1 MEQKRFVGIDLGKRT
16 YEMKIIGSNG
26 KVTGTNGQTN
36 PGGRK
41 ALYKNLLPTDR
52 VAIEVCSL
60 AMVMAKE
67 IKKEV
72 GCEVVLL
79 NPSQIV
85 LIYRSLKKNDKEDAL
100 KLARLVQK
108 YTNEELPKV
117 ELPTEHEENLRQILT
132 EIRQLKHDR
141 TKEINRLHAI
151 FVECGITEIKKA
163 DLATIDNRNDRIK
176 ILKGIALSQA
186 ERILKKLEL
195 IERQAEEVK
204 ELLDKEIDGDRNIE
218 KLTEIPGVGKQLAS
232 AYVAF
237 LGDGS
242 RFPNVSTI
250 GAAVGLVPKLDMSS
264 TVCRLGHITKS
275 GNKNLRT
282 LLILAA
288 WSHVRSK
295 DGGALKDKYLYMTQ
309 FQSKGKKIAIVAVAR
324 KLAELMYIILKNN
337 TSYEKRTSPSIS
349 QLVDE
354 ALQAAAS

>member
-16 YEMKIIGSNG
+16 YEMKIIGING

-36 PGGRK
+36 PSGRK
-41 ALYKNLLPTDR
+41 LLYRKLLATDR

-60 AMVMAKE
+60 GMVMAKE
-67 IKKEV
+67 IQKEV

-79 NPSQIV
+79 NPSQLV

-108 YTNEELPKV
+108 YKNEELPKV

-132 EIRQLKHDR
+132 EIRQLKNDR

-151 FVECGITEIKKA
+151 FVECGITEIKKK
-163 DLATIDNRNDRIK
+163 DLATIDNRIK
-176 ILKGIALSQA
+176 CIKMLKGIALAQA

-195 IERQAEEVK
+195 VETQIEEVE
-204 ELLDKEIDGDRNIE
+204 ELLDKEIDGDKNIE

-237 LGDGS
+237 IGDGS
-242 RFPNVSTI
+242 RFPNASTI
-250 GAAVGLVPKLDMSS
+250 GAATGLVPRLDMSS
-264 TVCRLGHITKS
+264 TVCRMGHMTKC

-288 WSHVRSK
+288 WSHVRSR
-295 DGGALKDKYLYMTQ
+295 DGGALKDKFLYMTR
-309 FQSKGKKIAIVAVAR
+309 FQSKGKKIAIVAIAR
-324 KLAELMYIILKNN
+324 KLAELMYILLKND
-337 TSYEKRTSPSIS
+337 TSYEKRPSPTIS

-354 ALQAAAS
+354 AMKFAS

>member
-16 YEMKIIGSNG
+16 YEMKIIGING

-36 PGGRK
+36 PSGRK
-41 ALYKNLLPTDR
+41 LLYRKLLATDR

-60 AMVMAKE
+60 GMVMAKE
-67 IKKEV
+67 IQKEV

-79 NPSQIV
+79 NPSQLV

-108 YTNEELPKV
+108 YKNEELPKV

-132 EIRQLKHDR
+132 EIRQLKNDR

-151 FVECGITEIKKA
+151 FVECGITEIKKK
-163 DLATIDNRNDRIK
+163 DLATIDNRIK
-176 ILKGIALSQA
+176 CIKMLKGIALAQA

-195 IERQAEEVK
+195 VETQTEEVE
-204 ELLDKEIDGDRNIE
+204 ELLDKEIDGDKNIE

-237 LGDGS
+237 IGDGS
-242 RFPNVSTI
+242 RFPNASTI
-250 GAAVGLVPKLDMSS
+250 GAATGLVPRLDMSS
-264 TVCRLGHITKS
+264 TVCRMGHITKC

-288 WSHVRSK
+288 WSHVRSR
-295 DGGALKDKYLYMTQ
+295 DGGALKDKFLYMTR
-309 FQSKGKKIAIVAVAR
+309 FQSKGKKIAIVAIAR
-324 KLAELMYIILKNN
+324 KLAELMYILLKND
-337 TSYEKRTSPSIS
+337 TSYEKRPSPTIS

-354 ALQAAAS
+354 AIKFAS

>member
-16 YEMKIIGSNG
+16 YEMKIIGING

-36 PGGRK
+36 PSGRK
-41 ALYKNLLPTDR
+41 LLYRKLLATDR

-60 AMVMAKE
+60 GMVMAKE
-67 IKKEV
+67 IQKEV

-79 NPSQIV
+79 NPSQLV

-108 YTNEELPKV
+108 YKNEELPKV

-132 EIRQLKHDR
+132 EIRQLKNDR

-151 FVECGITEIKKA
+151 FVECGITEIKKK
-163 DLATIDNRNDRIK
+163 DLATIDNRIK
-176 ILKGIALSQA
+176 CIKMLKGIALAQA

-195 IERQAEEVK
+195 VESQTEEVE
-204 ELLDKEIDGDRNIE
+204 ELLDKEIDGDKNIE

-237 LGDGS
+237 IGDGS
-242 RFPNVSTI
+242 RFPNASTI
-250 GAAVGLVPKLDMSS
+250 GAATGLVPRLDMSS
-264 TVCRLGHITKS
+264 TVCRMGHITKC

-288 WSHVRSK
+288 WSHVRSR
-295 DGGALKDKYLYMTQ
+295 DGGALKDKFLYMTR
-309 FQSKGKKIAIVAVAR
+309 FQSKGKKIAIVAIAR
-324 KLAELMYIILKNN
+324 KLAELMYILLKND
-337 TSYEKRTSPSIS
+337 TSYEKRPSPTIS

-354 ALQAAAS
+354 AMKFAS

>member
-26 KVTGTNGQTN
+26 KVSGTNGQTN
-36 PGGRK
+36 PSGRK
-41 ALYKNLLPTDR
+41 LLYRKLLATDR

-60 AMVMAKE
+60 GMVIAKE
-67 IKKEV
+67 IQKEV

-79 NPSQIV
+79 NPSQLA

-132 EIRQLKHDR
+132 EIRQLKNDR

-151 FVECGITEIKKA
+151 FVECGITEIKKK
-163 DLATIDNRNDRIK
+163 DLATIDNRIK
-176 ILKGIALSQA
+176 CIKMLKGIALAQA

-195 IERQAEEVK
+195 VETQTEEVE
-204 ELLDKEIDGDRNIE
+204 ELLDKEIDGDKNIE

-237 LGDGS
+237 IGDGS
-242 RFPNVSTI
+242 RFPNASTI
-250 GAAVGLVPKLDMSS
+250 GAATGLVPRLDMSS
-264 TVCRLGHITKS
+264 TVCRMGHITKC

-288 WSHVRSK
+288 WSHVRSR
-295 DGGALKDKYLYMTQ
+295 DGGALKDKFLYMTR
-309 FQSKGKKIAIVAVAR
+309 FQSKGKKIAIVAIAR
-324 KLAELMYIILKNN
+324 KLAELMYILLKND
-337 TSYEKRTSPSIS
+337 TSYEKRPSPTIS

-354 ALQAAAS
+354 AMKFAS

>member
-16 YEMKIIGSNG
+16 YEMKIIGING

-36 PGGRK
+36 PSGRK
-41 ALYKNLLPTDR
+41 LLYRKLLATDR

-60 AMVMAKE
+60 GMVMAKE
-67 IKKEV
+67 IQKEV

-79 NPSQIV
+79 NPSQLV

-108 YTNEELPKV
+108 YKNEELPKV

-132 EIRQLKHDR
+132 EIRQLKNDR

-151 FVECGITEIKKA
+151 FVECGITEIKKK
-163 DLATIDNRNDRIK
+163 DLATIDNRIK
-176 ILKGIALSQA
+176 CIKMLKGIALAQA

-195 IERQAEEVK
+195 VETQIEEVE
-204 ELLDKEIDGDRNIE
+204 ELLDKEIDGDKNIE

-237 LGDGS
+237 IGDGS
-242 RFPNVSTI
+242 RFPNASTI
-250 GAAVGLVPKLDMSS
+250 GAATGLVPRLDMSS
-264 TVCRLGHITKS
+264 TVCRMGHITKC

-288 WSHVRSK
+288 WSHVRSR
-295 DGGALKDKYLYMTQ
+295 DGGALKDKFLYMTR
-309 FQSKGKKIAIVAVAR
+309 FQSKGKKIAIVAIAR
-324 KLAELMYIILKNN
+324 KLAELMYILLKND
-337 TSYEKRTSPSIS
+337 TSYEKRPSPTIS

-354 ALQAAAS
+354 ARKFAS

>member
-16 YEMKIIGSNG
+16 YEMKIIGING

-36 PGGRK
+36 PSGRK
-41 ALYKNLLPTDR
+41 LLYRKLLATDR

-60 AMVMAKE
+60 GMVMAKE
-67 IKKEV
+67 IQKEV

-79 NPSQIV
+79 NPSQLV

-108 YTNEELPKV
+108 YKNEELPKV

-132 EIRQLKHDR
+132 EIRQLKNDR

-151 FVECGITEIKKA
+151 FVECGITEIKKK
-163 DLATIDNRNDRIK
+163 DLATIDNRIK
-176 ILKGIALSQA
+176 CIKMLKGIALAQA

-195 IERQAEEVK
+195 VETQTAEVE
-204 ELLDKEIDGDRNIE
+204 ELLDKEIAGDKNIE

-237 LGDGS
+237 IGDGS
-242 RFPNVSTI
+242 RFPNASTI
-250 GAAVGLVPKLDMSS
+250 GAATGLVPRLDMSS
-264 TVCRLGHITKS
+264 TVCRMGHITKC

-288 WSHVRSK
+288 WSHVRSR
-295 DGGALKDKYLYMTQ
+295 DGGALKDKFLYMTR
-309 FQSKGKKIAIVAVAR
+309 FQSKGKKIAIVAIAR
-324 KLAELMYIILKNN
+324 KLAELMYILLKND
-337 TSYEKRTSPSIS
+337 TSYEKRPSPTIS

-354 ALQAAAS
+354 AMKFSS

>member
-16 YEMKIIGSNG
+16 YEMKIIGING

-36 PGGRK
+36 PSGRK
-41 ALYKNLLPTDR
+41 LLYRKLLATDR

-60 AMVMAKE
+60 GMVMAKE
-67 IKKEV
+67 IQKEV

-79 NPSQIV
+79 NPSQLV

-132 EIRQLKHDR
+132 EIRQLKNDR

-151 FVECGITEIKKA
+151 FVECGITEIKKK
-163 DLATIDNRNDRIK
+163 DLATIDNRIK
-176 ILKGIALSQA
+176 CIKMLKGIALAQA
-186 ERILKKLEL
+186 ERILRKLEL
-195 IERQAEEVK
+195 VETQTEEVE
-204 ELLDKEIDGDRNIE
+204 ELLDKEIDGDKNIE

-237 LGDGS
+237 IGDGS
-242 RFPNVSTI
+242 RFPNASTI
-250 GAAVGLVPKLDMSS
+250 GAATGLVPRLDMSS
-264 TVCRLGHITKS
+264 TVCRMGHITKC

-288 WSHVRSK
+288 WSHVRSR
-295 DGGALKDKYLYMTQ
+295 DGGALKDKFLYMTR
-309 FQSKGKKIAIVAVAR
+309 FQSKGKKIAIVAIAR
-324 KLAELMYIILKNN
+324 KLAELMYILLKND
-337 TSYEKRTSPSIS
+337 TSYEKRPSPTIS

-354 ALQAAAS
+354 AMKFAS

>member
-1 MEQKRFVGIDLGKRT
+1 
-16 YEMKIIGSNG
+16 MKIIGING

-36 PGGRK
+36 PSGRK
-41 ALYKNLLPTDR
+41 LLYRKLLATDR

-60 AMVMAKE
+60 GMVMAKE
-67 IKKEV
+67 IQKEV

-79 NPSQIV
+79 NPSQLV

-132 EIRQLKHDR
+132 EIRQLKNDR

-151 FVECGITEIKKA
+151 FVECGITEIKKK
-163 DLATIDNRNDRIK
+163 DLATIDNRIK
-176 ILKGIALSQA
+176 CIKMLKGIALAQA

-195 IERQAEEVK
+195 VETQIEEVE
-204 ELLDKEIDGDRNIE
+204 ELLDKEIDGDKNIE

-237 LGDGS
+237 IGDGS
-242 RFPNVSTI
+242 RFPNASTI
-250 GAAVGLVPKLDMSS
+250 GAATGLVPRLDMSS
-264 TVCRLGHITKS
+264 TVCRMGHITKC

-288 WSHVRSK
+288 WSHVRSR
-295 DGGALKDKYLYMTQ
+295 DGGALKDKFLYMTR
-309 FQSKGKKIAIVAVAR
+309 FQSKGKKIAIVAIAR
-324 KLAELMYIILKNN
+324 KLAELMYILLKND
-337 TSYEKRTSPSIS
+337 TSYEKRPSPTIS

-354 ALQAAAS
+354 AMKFAS

>member
-16 YEMKIIGSNG
+16 YEMKIIGING

-36 PGGRK
+36 PSGRK
-41 ALYKNLLPTDR
+41 LLYRKLLATDR

-60 AMVMAKE
+60 GMVMAKE
-67 IKKEV
+67 IQKEV

-79 NPSQIV
+79 NPSQLV

-108 YTNEELPKV
+108 YKNEELPKV

-132 EIRQLKHDR
+132 EIRQLKNDR

-151 FVECGITEIKKA
+151 FVECGITEIKKK
-163 DLATIDNRNDRIK
+163 DLATIDNRIK
-176 ILKGIALSQA
+176 CIKMLKGIALAQA

-195 IERQAEEVK
+195 VETQIEEVE
-204 ELLDKEIDGDRNIE
+204 ELLDKEIDGDKNIE
-218 KLTEIPGVGKQLAS
+218 KLIEIPGVGKQLAS

-237 LGDGS
+237 IGDGS
-242 RFPNVSTI
+242 RFPNASTI
-250 GAAVGLVPKLDMSS
+250 GAATGLVPRLDMSS
-264 TVCRLGHITKS
+264 TVCRMGHITKC

-288 WSHVRSK
+288 WSHVRSR
-295 DGGALKDKYLYMTQ
+295 DGGALKDKFLYMTR
-309 FQSKGKKIAIVAVAR
+309 FQSKGKKIAIVAIAR
-324 KLAELMYIILKNN
+324 KLAELMYILLKND
-337 TSYEKRTSPSIS
+337 TSYEKRPSPTIS
-349 QLVDE
+349 QLVDK
-354 ALQAAAS
+354 AMKFAS

>member
-16 YEMKIIGSNG
+16 YEMKIIGING

-36 PGGRK
+36 PSGRK
-41 ALYKNLLPTDR
+41 SLYRKLLATDR

-60 AMVMAKE
+60 GMVMAKE
-67 IKKEV
+67 IQKEV

-79 NPSQIV
+79 NPSQLA

-132 EIRQLKHDR
+132 EIRQLKNDR

-151 FVECGITEIKKA
+151 FVECGITEIKKK
-163 DLATIDNRNDRIK
+163 DLATIDNRIK
-176 ILKGIALSQA
+176 CIKMLKGIALAQA

-195 IERQAEEVK
+195 VETQTEEVE
-204 ELLDKEIDGDRNIE
+204 ELLDKEIDGDKNIE

-237 LGDGS
+237 IGDGS
-242 RFPNVSTI
+242 RFPNASTI
-250 GAAVGLVPKLDMSS
+250 GAATGLVPRLDMSS
-264 TVCRLGHITKS
+264 TVCRMGHITKC

-288 WSHVRSK
+288 WSHVRSR
-295 DGGALKDKYLYMTQ
+295 DGGALKDKFLYMTQ
-309 FQSKGKKIAIVAVAR
+309 FQSKGKKIAIVAIAR
-324 KLAELMYIILKNN
+324 KLAELMYILLKND
-337 TSYEKRTSPSIS
+337 TSYEKRPSPTIS

-354 ALQAAAS
+354 AMKFAS

>member
-16 YEMKIIGSNG
+16 YEMKIIGING

-36 PGGRK
+36 PSGRK
-41 ALYKNLLPTDR
+41 LLYRKLLATDR

-60 AMVMAKE
+60 GMVMAKE
-67 IKKEV
+67 IQKEV

-79 NPSQIV
+79 NPSQLV

-132 EIRQLKHDR
+132 EIRQLKNDR

-151 FVECGITEIKKA
+151 FVECGITEIKKK
-163 DLATIDNRNDRIK
+163 DLATIDNRIK
-176 ILKGIALSQA
+176 CIKMLKGIALAQA

-195 IERQAEEVK
+195 VETQTEEVE
-204 ELLDKEIDGDRNIE
+204 ELLDKEIDGDKNIE

-237 LGDGS
+237 IGDGS
-242 RFPNVSTI
+242 RFPNASTI
-250 GAAVGLVPKLDMSS
+250 GAATGLVPRLDMSS
-264 TVCRLGHITKS
+264 TVCRMGHITKC

-282 LLILAA
+282 LLILTA
-288 WSHVRSK
+288 WSHVRSR
-295 DGGALKDKYLYMTQ
+295 DGGALKDKFLYMTR
-309 FQSKGKKIAIVAVAR
+309 FQSKGKKIAIVAIAR
-324 KLAELMYIILKNN
+324 KLAELMYILLKND
-337 TSYEKRTSPSIS
+337 TSYEKRPSPTIS

-354 ALQAAAS
+354 AMKFSS

>member
-16 YEMKIIGSNG
+16 YEMKIIGING

-36 PGGRK
+36 PSGRK
-41 ALYKNLLPTDR
+41 LLYRKLLATDR

-60 AMVMAKE
+60 GMVMAKE
-67 IKKEV
+67 IQKEV

-79 NPSQIV
+79 NPSQLV

-132 EIRQLKHDR
+132 EIRQLKNDR

-151 FVECGITEIKKA
+151 FVECGITEIKKK
-163 DLATIDNRNDRIK
+163 DLATIDNRIK
-176 ILKGIALSQA
+176 CIKMLKGIALAQA
-186 ERILKKLEL
+186 KRILKRLEL
-195 IERQAEEVK
+195 VETQTEEVE
-204 ELLDKEIDGDRNIE
+204 ELLDKEIDGDKNIE

-237 LGDGS
+237 IGDGS
-242 RFPNVSTI
+242 RFPNASTI
-250 GAAVGLVPKLDMSS
+250 GAATGLVPRLDMSS
-264 TVCRLGHITKS
+264 TVCRMGHITKC

-288 WSHVRSK
+288 WSHVRSR
-295 DGGALKDKYLYMTQ
+295 DGGALKDKFLYMTR
-309 FQSKGKKIAIVAVAR
+309 FQSKGKKIAIVAIAR
-324 KLAELMYIILKNN
+324 KLAELMYILLKND
-337 TSYEKRTSPSIS
+337 TSYEKRPSPTIS

-354 ALQAAAS
+354 AMKFSS

>member
-16 YEMKIIGSNG
+16 YEMKIIGING

-36 PGGRK
+36 PSGRK
-41 ALYKNLLPTDR
+41 LLYRKLLATDR

-60 AMVMAKE
+60 GMVMAKE
-67 IKKEV
+67 IQKEV

-79 NPSQIV
+79 NPSQLV

-108 YTNEELPKV
+108 YKNEELPKV

-132 EIRQLKHDR
+132 EIRQLKNDR

-151 FVECGITEIKKA
+151 FVECGITEIKKK
-163 DLATIDNRNDRIK
+163 DLATIDNRIK
-176 ILKGIALSQA
+176 CIKMLKGIALAQA

-195 IERQAEEVK
+195 VETQIEEVE
-204 ELLDKEIDGDRNIE
+204 ELLDKEIDGDKNIE

-237 LGDGS
+237 IGDGS
-242 RFPNVSTI
+242 RFPNASTI
-250 GAAVGLVPKLDMSS
+250 GAATGLVPRLDMSS
-264 TVCRLGHITKS
+264 TVCRMGHITKC

-288 WSHVRSK
+288 WSHIRSR
-295 DGGALKDKYLYMTQ
+295 DGGALKDKFLYMTR
-309 FQSKGKKIAIVAVAR
+309 FQSKGKKIAIVAIAR
-324 KLAELMYIILKNN
+324 KLAELMYILLKND
-337 TSYEKRTSPSIS
+337 TSYEKRPSPTIS
-349 QLVDE
+349 RLVDE
-354 ALQAAAS
+354 AMKFSS

>member
-16 YEMKIIGSNG
+16 YEMKIIGING

-36 PGGRK
+36 PSGRK
-41 ALYKNLLPTDR
+41 LLYRKLLATDR

-60 AMVMAKE
+60 GMVMAKE
-67 IKKEV
+67 IQKEV

-79 NPSQIV
+79 NPSQLV

-132 EIRQLKHDR
+132 EIRQLKNDR

-151 FVECGITEIKKA
+151 FVECGITEIKKK
-163 DLATIDNRNDRIK
+163 DLATIDNRIK
-176 ILKGIALSQA
+176 CIKMLKGIALAQA

-195 IERQAEEVK
+195 VETQTEEVE
-204 ELLDKEIDGDRNIE
+204 ELLDKEIDGDKNIE

-237 LGDGS
+237 IGDGS
-242 RFPNVSTI
+242 RFPNASTI
-250 GAAVGLVPKLDMSS
+250 GAATGLVPRLDMSS
-264 TVCRLGHITKS
+264 TVCRMGHITKC

-288 WSHVRSK
+288 WSHVRSR
-295 DGGALKDKYLYMTQ
+295 DGGALKDKFLYMTR
-309 FQSKGKKIAIVAVAR
+309 FQSKGKKIAIVAIAR
-324 KLAELMYIILKNN
+324 KLAELMYILLKND
-337 TSYEKRTSPSIS
+337 TSYEKRPLPTIS

-354 ALQAAAS
+354 AMKFAS

>member
-1 MEQKRFVGIDLGKRT
+1 MLTWYG
-16 YEMKIIGSNG
+16 
-26 KVTGTNGQTN
+26 NGQRN
-36 PGGRK
+36 S
-41 ALYKNLLPTDR
+41 
-52 VAIEVCSL
+52 E
-60 AMVMAKE
+60 
-67 IKKEV
+67 EV

-79 NPSQIV
+79 NPSQLV

-132 EIRQLKHDR
+132 EIRQLKNDR

-151 FVECGITEIKKA
+151 FVECGITEIKKK
-163 DLATIDNRNDRIK
+163 DLATIDNRIK
-176 ILKGIALSQA
+176 CIKMLKGIALAQA

-195 IERQAEEVK
+195 VETQIEEVE
-204 ELLDKEIDGDRNIE
+204 ELLDKEIDGDKNIE

-237 LGDGS
+237 IGDGS
-242 RFPNVSTI
+242 RFPNASTI
-250 GAAVGLVPKLDMSS
+250 GAATGLVPRLDMSS
-264 TVCRLGHITKS
+264 TVCRMGHITKC

-288 WSHVRSK
+288 WSHVRSR
-295 DGGALKDKYLYMTQ
+295 DGGALKDKFLYMTR
-309 FQSKGKKIAIVAVAR
+309 FQSKGKKIAIVAIAR
-324 KLAELMYIILKNN
+324 KLAELMYILLKND
-337 TSYEKRTSPSIS
+337 TSYEKRPSPTIS

-354 ALQAAAS
+354 AMKFAS

>member
-16 YEMKIIGSNG
+16 YEMKIIGING

-36 PGGRK
+36 PSGRK
-41 ALYKNLLPTDR
+41 LLYRKLLATDR

-60 AMVMAKE
+60 GMVMAKE
-67 IKKEV
+67 IQKEV

-79 NPSQIV
+79 NPSQLV

-108 YTNEELPKV
+108 YKNEELPKV

-132 EIRQLKHDR
+132 EIRQLKNDR

-151 FVECGITEIKKA
+151 FVECGITEIKKK
-163 DLATIDNRNDRIK
+163 DLATIDNRIK
-176 ILKGIALSQA
+176 CIKMLKGIALAQA

-195 IERQAEEVK
+195 VETQTEEVE
-204 ELLDKEIDGDRNIE
+204 ELLDKEIDGDKNIE
-218 KLTEIPGVGKQLAS
+218 KLTKIPGVGKQLAS

-237 LGDGS
+237 IGDGS
-242 RFPNVSTI
+242 RFPNASTI
-250 GAAVGLVPKLDMSS
+250 GAATGLVPRLDMSS
-264 TVCRLGHITKS
+264 TVCRMGHITKC

-295 DGGALKDKYLYMTQ
+295 DGGALKDKFLYMTR
-309 FQSKGKKIAIVAVAR
+309 FQSKGKKIAIVAIAR
-324 KLAELMYIILKNN
+324 KLAELMYILLKNN
-337 TSYEKRTSPSIS
+337 TSYEKRPSPTIS

-354 ALQAAAS
+354 AVKFAS

>member
-16 YEMKIIGSNG
+16 YEMKIIGING

-36 PGGRK
+36 PSGRK
-41 ALYKNLLPTDR
+41 LLYRKLLATDR

-60 AMVMAKE
+60 GMVMAKE
-67 IKKEV
+67 IQKEV

-79 NPSQIV
+79 NPSQLV

-108 YTNEELPKV
+108 YKNEELPKV

-132 EIRQLKHDR
+132 EIRQLKNDR

-151 FVECGITEIKKA
+151 FVECGITEIKKKN
-163 DLATIDNRNDRIK
+163 LATIDNRIK
-176 ILKGIALSQA
+176 CIKMLKGIALAQA

-195 IERQAEEVK
+195 VETQTEEVE
-204 ELLDKEIDGDRNIE
+204 ELLDKEIDGDKNIE

-237 LGDGS
+237 IGDGS
-242 RFPNVSTI
+242 RFPNASTI
-250 GAAVGLVPKLDMSS
+250 GAATGLVPRLDMSS
-264 TVCRLGHITKS
+264 TVCRMGHITKC

-288 WSHVRSK
+288 WSHVRSRN
-295 DGGALKDKYLYMTQ
+295 GGALKDKFLYMTR
-309 FQSKGKKIAIVAVAR
+309 FQSKGKKIAIVAIAR
-324 KLAELMYIILKNN
+324 KLAELMYILLKND
-337 TSYEKRTSPSIS
+337 TSYEKRPSPTIS

-354 ALQAAAS
+354 AIKFAS

>member
-16 YEMKIIGSNG
+16 YEMKIIGING

-36 PGGRK
+36 PSGRK
-41 ALYKNLLPTDR
+41 LLYRKLLATDR

-60 AMVMAKE
+60 GMVMAKE
-67 IKKEV
+67 IQKEV

-79 NPSQIV
+79 NPSQLV

-132 EIRQLKHDR
+132 EIRQLKNDR

-151 FVECGITEIKKA
+151 FVECGITEIKKK
-163 DLATIDNRNDRIK
+163 DLATIDNRIK
-176 ILKGIALSQA
+176 CIKMLKGIALAQA
-186 ERILKKLEL
+186 ERILRKLEL
-195 IERQAEEVK
+195 VETQTEEVE
-204 ELLDKEIDGDRNIE
+204 ELLDKEIDGDKNIE

-237 LGDGS
+237 IGDGS
-242 RFPNVSTI
+242 RFPNASTI
-250 GAAVGLVPKLDMSS
+250 GAATGLVPRLDMSS
-264 TVCRLGHITKS
+264 TVCRMGHITKC

-288 WSHVRSK
+288 WSHVRSR
-295 DGGALKDKYLYMTQ
+295 DGGALKDKFLFMTR
-309 FQSKGKKIAIVAVAR
+309 FQSKGKKIAIVAIAR
-324 KLAELMYIILKNN
+324 KLAELMYILLKND
-337 TSYEKRTSPSIS
+337 TSYEKRPSPTIS

-354 ALQAAAS
+354 AMKFSS

>member
-16 YEMKIIGSNG
+16 YEMKIIGING

-36 PGGRK
+36 PSGRK
-41 ALYKNLLPTDR
+41 LLYRKLLATDR

-60 AMVMAKE
+60 GMVMAKE
-67 IKKEV
+67 IQKEV

-79 NPSQIV
+79 NPSQLV

-132 EIRQLKHDR
+132 EIRQLKNDR

-151 FVECGITEIKKA
+151 FVECGITEIKKK
-163 DLATIDNRNDRIK
+163 DLATIDNRIK
-176 ILKGIALSQA
+176 CIKMLKGIALAQA

-195 IERQAEEVK
+195 VETQTEEVE
-204 ELLDKEIDGDRNIE
+204 ELLDKEIDGDKNIE

-237 LGDGS
+237 IGDGS
-242 RFPNVSTI
+242 RFPNASTI
-250 GAAVGLVPKLDMSS
+250 GAATGLVPRLDMSS
-264 TVCRLGHITKS
+264 TVCRMGHITKC

-288 WSHVRSK
+288 WSHVRAR
-295 DGGALKDKYLYMTQ
+295 DGGALKDKFLYMTR
-309 FQSKGKKIAIVAVAR
+309 FQSKGKKIAIVAIAR
-324 KLAELMYIILKNN
+324 KLAELMYILLKND
-337 TSYEKRTSPSIS
+337 TSYEKRPSPTIS

-354 ALQAAAS
+354 ARKFAS

>member
-16 YEMKIIGSNG
+16 YEMKIIGING

-36 PGGRK
+36 PSGRK
-41 ALYKNLLPTDR
+41 LLYRKLLATDR

-60 AMVMAKE
+60 GMVMAKE
-67 IKKEV
+67 IQKEV

-79 NPSQIV
+79 NPSQLV

-108 YTNEELPKV
+108 YKNEELPKV

-132 EIRQLKHDR
+132 EIRQLKNDR

-151 FVECGITEIKKA
+151 FVECGITEIKKK
-163 DLATIDNRNDRIK
+163 DLATIDNRIK
-176 ILKGIALSQA
+176 CIKMLKGIALAQA

-195 IERQAEEVK
+195 VETQTEEVE
-204 ELLDKEIDGDRNIE
+204 ELLDKEIDGDKNIE

-237 LGDGS
+237 IGDGS
-242 RFPNVSTI
+242 RFPNASTI
-250 GAAVGLVPKLDMSS
+250 GAATGLVPRLDMSS
-264 TVCRLGHITKS
+264 TVCRMGHITKC

-288 WSHVRSK
+288 WSHVRAR
-295 DGGALKDKYLYMTQ
+295 DGGALKDKFLYMTR
-309 FQSKGKKIAIVAVAR
+309 FQSKGKKIAIVAIAR
-324 KLAELMYIILKNN
+324 KLAELMYILLKND
-337 TSYEKRTSPSIS
+337 TSYEKRPSPTIS

-354 ALQAAAS
+354 AMKFAS

>member
-16 YEMKIIGSNG
+16 YEMKIIGING

-36 PGGRK
+36 PSGRK
-41 ALYKNLLPTDR
+41 LLYRKLLATDR

-60 AMVMAKE
+60 GMVMAKE
-67 IKKEV
+67 IQKEV

-79 NPSQIV
+79 NPSQLV

-132 EIRQLKHDR
+132 EIRQLKNDR

-151 FVECGITEIKKA
+151 FVECGITEIKKK
-163 DLATIDNRNDRIK
+163 DLATIDNRIK
-176 ILKGIALSQA
+176 CIKMLKGIALAQA

-195 IERQAEEVK
+195 VEIQTEEVE
-204 ELLDKEIDGDRNIE
+204 ELLDKEIDGDKNIE

-237 LGDGS
+237 IGDGS
-242 RFPNVSTI
+242 RFPNASTI
-250 GAAVGLVPKLDMSS
+250 GAATGLVPRLDMSS
-264 TVCRLGHITKS
+264 TVCRMGHITKC

-288 WSHVRSK
+288 WSHVRSR
-295 DGGALKDKYLYMTQ
+295 DGGALKDKFLYMTR
-309 FQSKGKKIAIVAVAR
+309 FQSKGKKIAIVAIAR
-324 KLAELMYIILKNN
+324 KLAELMYILLKND
-337 TSYEKRTSPSIS
+337 TSYEKRPSPTIS

-354 ALQAAAS
+354 AMKFAS

>member
-16 YEMKIIGSNG
+16 YEMKIIGING

-36 PGGRK
+36 PSGRK
-41 ALYKNLLPTDR
+41 LLYRKLLATDR

-60 AMVMAKE
+60 GMVMAKE
-67 IKKEV
+67 IQKEV

-79 NPSQIV
+79 NPSQLV

-132 EIRQLKHDR
+132 EIRQLKNDR

-151 FVECGITEIKKA
+151 FVECGITEIKKK
-163 DLATIDNRNDRIK
+163 DLATIDNRIK
-176 ILKGIALSQA
+176 CIKMLKGIALAQA
-186 ERILKKLEL
+186 ERILKRLEL
-195 IERQAEEVK
+195 VETQTEEVE
-204 ELLDKEIDGDRNIE
+204 ELLDKEIDGDKNIE

-237 LGDGS
+237 IGDGS
-242 RFPNVSTI
+242 RFPNASTI
-250 GAAVGLVPKLDMSS
+250 GAATGLVPRLDMSS
-264 TVCRLGHITKS
+264 TVCRMGHITKC

-288 WSHVRSK
+288 WSHVRAR
-295 DGGALKDKYLYMTQ
+295 DGGALKDKFLYMTR
-309 FQSKGKKIAIVAVAR
+309 FQSKGKKIAIVAIAR
-324 KLAELMYIILKNN
+324 KLAELMYILLKND
-337 TSYEKRTSPSIS
+337 TSYEKRPSPTIS

-354 ALQAAAS
+354 AMKFSS

>member
-16 YEMKIIGSNG
+16 YEMKIIGING

-36 PGGRK
+36 PSGRK
-41 ALYKNLLPTDR
+41 LLYRKLLATDR

-60 AMVMAKE
+60 GMVMAKE
-67 IKKEV
+67 IQKEV

-79 NPSQIV
+79 NPSQLV

-108 YTNEELPKV
+108 YKNEELPKV

-132 EIRQLKHDR
+132 EIRQLKNDR

-151 FVECGITEIKKA
+151 FIECGITEIKKK
-163 DLATIDNRNDRIK
+163 DLATIDNRIK
-176 ILKGIALSQA
+176 CIKMLKGIALAQA

-195 IERQAEEVK
+195 VETQIEEVE
-204 ELLDKEIDGDRNIE
+204 ELLDKEIDGDKNIE

-237 LGDGS
+237 IGDGS
-242 RFPNVSTI
+242 RFPNASTI
-250 GAAVGLVPKLDMSS
+250 GAATGLVPRLDMSS
-264 TVCRLGHITKS
+264 TVCRMGHITKC

-288 WSHVRSK
+288 WSHVRSR
-295 DGGALKDKYLYMTQ
+295 DGGALKDKFLYMTR
-309 FQSKGKKIAIVAVAR
+309 FQSKGKKIAIVAIAR
-324 KLAELMYIILKNN
+324 KLAELMYILLKND
-337 TSYEKRTSPSIS
+337 TSYEKRPSPTIS

-354 ALQAAAS
+354 AMKFSS

>member
-16 YEMKIIGSNG
+16 YEMKIIGING

-36 PGGRK
+36 PSGRK
-41 ALYKNLLPTDR
+41 LLYRKLLATDR

-60 AMVMAKE
+60 GMVMAKE
-67 IKKEV
+67 IQKEV

-79 NPSQIV
+79 NPSQLV

-132 EIRQLKHDR
+132 EIRQLKNDR

-151 FVECGITEIKKA
+151 FVECGITEIKKK
-163 DLATIDNRNDRIK
+163 DLATIDNRIK
-176 ILKGIALSQA
+176 CIKMLQGIALAQA

-195 IERQAEEVK
+195 VETQTEEVE
-204 ELLDKEIDGDRNIE
+204 ELLDKEIDGDKNIE

-237 LGDGS
+237 IGDGS
-242 RFPNVSTI
+242 RFPNASTI
-250 GAAVGLVPKLDMSS
+250 GAATGLVPRLDMSS
-264 TVCRLGHITKS
+264 TVCRMGHITKC

-288 WSHVRSK
+288 WSHVRSR
-295 DGGALKDKYLYMTQ
+295 DGGALKDKFLYMTR
-309 FQSKGKKIAIVAVAR
+309 FQSKGKKIAIVAIAR
-324 KLAELMYIILKNN
+324 KLAELMYILLKND
-337 TSYEKRTSPSIS
+337 TSYEKRPSPTIS

-354 ALQAAAS
+354 AMKFAS

>member
-16 YEMKIIGSNG
+16 YEMKIIGING

-36 PGGRK
+36 PSGRK
-41 ALYKNLLPTDR
+41 LLYRKLLATDR

-60 AMVMAKE
+60 GMVMAKE
-67 IKKEV
+67 IQKEV

-79 NPSQIV
+79 NPSQLV

-108 YTNEELPKV
+108 YKNEELPKV

-132 EIRQLKHDR
+132 EIRQLKNDR

-151 FVECGITEIKKA
+151 FVECGITEIKKK
-163 DLATIDNRNDRIK
+163 DLATIDNRIK
-176 ILKGIALSQA
+176 CIKMLKGIALAQA

-195 IERQAEEVK
+195 VETQTEEVE
-204 ELLDKEIDGDRNIE
+204 ELLDKEIDGDKNIE

-237 LGDGS
+237 IGDGS
-242 RFPNVSTI
+242 RFPNASTI
-250 GAAVGLVPKLDMSS
+250 GAATGLVPRLDMSS
-264 TVCRLGHITKS
+264 TVCRMGHITKC

-288 WSHVRSK
+288 WSHVRSR
-295 DGGALKDKYLYMTQ
+295 DGGALKDKFLYMTR
-309 FQSKGKKIAIVAVAR
+309 FQSKGKKIDIVAIAR
-324 KLAELMYIILKNN
+324 KLAELMYILLKND
-337 TSYEKRTSPSIS
+337 TSYEKRPSPTIS
-349 QLVDE
+349 QFVDE
-354 ALQAAAS
+354 AMKFSS

>member
-16 YEMKIIGSNG
+16 YEMKIIGING

-36 PGGRK
+36 PSGRK
-41 ALYKNLLPTDR
+41 LLYRKLLATDR

-60 AMVMAKE
+60 GMVMAKE
-67 IKKEV
+67 IQKEV

-79 NPSQIV
+79 NPSQLV

-132 EIRQLKHDR
+132 EIRQLKNDR

-151 FVECGITEIKKA
+151 FVECGITEIKKK
-163 DLATIDNRNDRIK
+163 DLATIDNRIK
-176 ILKGIALSQA
+176 CIKMLKGIALAQA
-186 ERILKKLEL
+186 ERILKRLEL
-195 IERQAEEVK
+195 VETQTEEVE
-204 ELLDKEIDGDRNIE
+204 ELLDKEIDGDKNIE

-237 LGDGS
+237 IGDGS
-242 RFPNVSTI
+242 RFPNASTI
-250 GAAVGLVPKLDMSS
+250 GAATGLVPRLDMSS
-264 TVCRLGHITKS
+264 TVCRMGHITKC

-288 WSHVRSK
+288 WSHVRSR
-295 DGGALKDKYLYMTQ
+295 DGGALKDKFLYMTR
-309 FQSKGKKIAIVAVAR
+309 FQSKGKKIAIVAIAR
-324 KLAELMYIILKNN
+324 KLAELMYILLKND
-337 TSYEKRTSPSIS
+337 TSYEKRPSPTIS
-349 QLVDE
+349 QLVGD
-354 ALQAAAS
+354 ALAVAS

>member
-16 YEMKIIGSNG
+16 YEMKIIGING

-36 PGGRK
+36 PSGRK
-41 ALYKNLLPTDR
+41 LLYRKLLATDR

-60 AMVMAKE
+60 GMVMAKE
-67 IKKEV
+67 IQKEV

-79 NPSQIV
+79 NHSQLA
-85 LIYRSLKKNDKEDAL
+85 LIYHSLKKNDKEDAL

-132 EIRQLKHDR
+132 EIRQLKNDR

-151 FVECGITEIKKA
+151 FVECGITEIKKK
-163 DLATIDNRNDRIK
+163 DLATIDNRIK
-176 ILKGIALSQA
+176 CIKMLKGIALAQA

-195 IERQAEEVK
+195 VETQTDEVE
-204 ELLDKEIDGDRNIE
+204 ELLDKEIDGDKNIE

-237 LGDGS
+237 IGDGS
-242 RFPNVSTI
+242 RFPNASTI
-250 GAAVGLVPKLDMSS
+250 GAATGLVPRLDMSS
-264 TVCRLGHITKS
+264 TVCRMGHITKC

-288 WSHVRSK
+288 WSHVRSR
-295 DGGALKDKYLYMTQ
+295 DGGALKDKFLYMTR
-309 FQSKGKKIAIVAVAR
+309 FQSKGKKIAIVAIAR
-324 KLAELMYIILKNN
+324 KLAELMYILLKND
-337 TSYEKRTSPSIS
+337 TSYEKRPSPTIS

-354 ALQAAAS
+354 AMKFAS

>member
-16 YEMKIIGSNG
+16 YEMKIIGING

-36 PGGRK
+36 PSGRK
-41 ALYKNLLPTDR
+41 LLYRKLLATDR

-60 AMVMAKE
+60 GMVMAKE
-67 IKKEV
+67 IQEEV

-79 NPSQIV
+79 NPSQLV

-108 YTNEELPKV
+108 YKNEELPKV

-132 EIRQLKHDR
+132 EIRQLKNDR

-151 FVECGITEIKKA
+151 FVECGITEIKKK
-163 DLATIDNRNDRIK
+163 DLATIDNRIK
-176 ILKGIALSQA
+176 CIKMLKGIALAQA

-195 IERQAEEVK
+195 VETQTEEVE
-204 ELLDKEIDGDRNIE
+204 ELLDKEIDGDKNIE

-237 LGDGS
+237 IGDGS
-242 RFPNVSTI
+242 RFPNASTI
-250 GAAVGLVPKLDMSS
+250 GAATGLVPRLDMSS
-264 TVCRLGHITKS
+264 TVCRMGHITKC

-288 WSHVRSK
+288 WSHVRSR
-295 DGGALKDKYLYMTQ
+295 DGGALKDS
-309 FQSKGKKIAIVAVAR
+309 F
-324 KLAELMYIILKNN
+324 YI
-337 TSYEKRTSPSIS
+337 
-349 QLVDE
+349 
-354 ALQAAAS
+354 

>member
-16 YEMKIIGSNG
+16 YEMKIIGING

-36 PGGRK
+36 PSGRK
-41 ALYKNLLPTDR
+41 LLYRKLLATDR

-60 AMVMAKE
+60 GMVMAKE
-67 IKKEV
+67 IQKEV

-79 NPSQIV
+79 NPSQLV

-132 EIRQLKHDR
+132 EIRQLKNDR

-151 FVECGITEIKKA
+151 FVECGITEIKKK
-163 DLATIDNRNDRIK
+163 DLATIDNRIKCIK
-176 ILKGIALSQA
+176 ILKGIALAQA

-195 IERQAEEVK
+195 VETQIEEVE
-204 ELLDKEIDGDRNIE
+204 ELLDKEIDGDKNIE

-237 LGDGS
+237 IGDGS
-242 RFPNVSTI
+242 RFPNASTI
-250 GAAVGLVPKLDMSS
+250 GAATGLVPRLDMSS
-264 TVCRLGHITKS
+264 TVCRMGHITKC

-288 WSHVRSK
+288 WSHVRSR
-295 DGGALKDKYLYMTQ
+295 DGGALKDKFLYMTR
-309 FQSKGKKIAIVAVAR
+309 FQSKGKKIAIVAIAR
-324 KLAELMYIILKNN
+324 KLAELMYILLKND
-337 TSYEKRTSPSIS
+337 TSYEKRPSPTIS

-354 ALQAAAS
+354 AMKFAS

>member
-16 YEMKIIGSNG
+16 YEMKIIGING

-36 PGGRK
+36 PSGRK
-41 ALYKNLLPTDR
+41 LLYRKLLATDR

-60 AMVMAKE
+60 GMVMAKE
-67 IKKEV
+67 IQKEV

-79 NPSQIV
+79 NPSQLV

-132 EIRQLKHDR
+132 EIRQLKNDR

-151 FVECGITEIKKA
+151 FVECGITEIKKK
-163 DLATIDNRNDRIK
+163 DLATIDNRIK
-176 ILKGIALSQA
+176 CIKMLKGIALAQA

-195 IERQAEEVK
+195 VETQTEEVE
-204 ELLDKEIDGDRNIE
+204 ELLDKEIDGDKNIE

-237 LGDGS
+237 IGDGS
-242 RFPNVSTI
+242 RFPNASTI
-250 GAAVGLVPKLDMSS
+250 GAATGLVPRLDMSS
-264 TVCRLGHITKS
+264 TVCRMGHITKC
-275 GNKNLRT
+275 GNKNLRS

-288 WSHVRSK
+288 WSHVRSR
-295 DGGALKDKYLYMTQ
+295 DGGALKDKFLYMTR
-309 FQSKGKKIAIVAVAR
+309 FQSKGKKIAIVAIAR
-324 KLAELMYIILKNN
+324 KLAELMYILLKND
-337 TSYEKRTSPSIS
+337 TSYEKRPSPTIS

-354 ALQAAAS
+354 AMKFAS

>member
-16 YEMKIIGSNG
+16 YEMKIIGING

-36 PGGRK
+36 PSGRK
-41 ALYKNLLPTDR
+41 LLYRKLLATDR

-60 AMVMAKE
+60 GMVMAKE
-67 IKKEV
+67 IQKEV

-79 NPSQIV
+79 NPSQLV

-132 EIRQLKHDR
+132 EIRQLKNDR

-151 FVECGITEIKKA
+151 FVECGITEIKKKN
-163 DLATIDNRNDRIK
+163 LATIDNRIK
-176 ILKGIALSQA
+176 CIKMLKGIALAQA
-186 ERILKKLEL
+186 ERILRKLEL
-195 IERQAEEVK
+195 VETQTEEVE
-204 ELLDKEIDGDRNIE
+204 ELLDKEIDGDKNIE

-237 LGDGS
+237 IGDGS
-242 RFPNVSTI
+242 RFPNASTI
-250 GAAVGLVPKLDMSS
+250 GAATGLVPRLDMSS
-264 TVCRLGHITKS
+264 TVCRMGHITKC

-288 WSHVRSK
+288 WSHVRSR
-295 DGGALKDKYLYMTQ
+295 DGGALKDKFLFMTR
-309 FQSKGKKIAIVAVAR
+309 FQSKGKKIAIVAIAR
-324 KLAELMYIILKNN
+324 KLAELMYILLKND
-337 TSYEKRTSPSIS
+337 TSYEKRPSPTIS
-349 QLVDE
+349 QLVEDE
-354 ALQAAAS
+354 AMKFSS

>member
-16 YEMKIIGSNG
+16 YEMKIIGING

-36 PGGRK
+36 PSGRK
-41 ALYKNLLPTDR
+41 LLYRKLLATDR

-60 AMVMAKE
+60 GMVMAKE
-67 IKKEV
+67 IQKEV

-79 NPSQIV
+79 NPSQLV

-132 EIRQLKHDR
+132 EIRQLKNDR

-151 FVECGITEIKKA
+151 FVECGITEIKKK
-163 DLATIDNRNDRIK
+163 DLATIDNRIK
-176 ILKGIALSQA
+176 CIKMLKGIALAQA
-186 ERILKKLEL
+186 ERILRKLEL
-195 IERQAEEVK
+195 VETQTEEVE
-204 ELLDKEIDGDRNIE
+204 ELLDKEIDGDKNIE

-237 LGDGS
+237 IGDGS
-242 RFPNVSTI
+242 RFPNASTI
-250 GAAVGLVPKLDMSS
+250 GAATGLVPRLDMSS
-264 TVCRLGHITKS
+264 TVCRMGHITKC

-288 WSHVRSK
+288 WSHVRSR
-295 DGGALKDKYLYMTQ
+295 DGGALKDKFLYMTR
-309 FQSKGKKIAIVAVAR
+309 FQSKGKKIAIVAIAR
-324 KLAELMYIILKNN
+324 KLAELMYILLKND
-337 TSYEKRTSPSIS
+337 TSYEKRPSPTSS
-349 QLVDE
+349 QLVDK
-354 ALQAAAS
+354 AMKFSS

>member
-16 YEMKIIGSNG
+16 YEMKIIGING

-36 PGGRK
+36 PSGRK
-41 ALYKNLLPTDR
+41 LLYRKLLATDR

-60 AMVMAKE
+60 GMVMAKE
-67 IKKEV
+67 IQKEV

-79 NPSQIV
+79 NPSQLV

-132 EIRQLKHDR
+132 EIRQLKNDR

-151 FVECGITEIKKA
+151 FVECGITEIKKK
-163 DLATIDNRNDRIK
+163 DLATIDNRIK
-176 ILKGIALSQA
+176 CIKMLKGIALAQA

-195 IERQAEEVK
+195 VETQIEEVE
-204 ELLDKEIDGDRNIE
+204 ELLDKEIDGDKNIE

-232 AYVAF
+232 AYIAF
-237 LGDGS
+237 IGDGS
-242 RFPNVSTI
+242 RFPNASTI
-250 GAAVGLVPKLDMSS
+250 GAATGLVPRLDMSS
-264 TVCRLGHITKS
+264 TVCRMGHITKC

-288 WSHVRSK
+288 WSHVRSR
-295 DGGALKDKYLYMTQ
+295 DGGALKDKFLYMTR
-309 FQSKGKKIAIVAVAR
+309 FQSKGKKIAIVAIAR
-324 KLAELMYIILKNN
+324 KLAELMYILLKND
-337 TSYEKRTSPSIS
+337 TSYEKRPSPTIS

-354 ALQAAAS
+354 AMKFAS

>member
-16 YEMKIIGSNG
+16 YEMKIIGING

-36 PGGRK
+36 PSGRK
-41 ALYKNLLPTDR
+41 LLYRKLLATDR

-60 AMVMAKE
+60 GMVMAKE
-67 IKKEV
+67 IQKEV

-79 NPSQIV
+79 NPSQLV

-132 EIRQLKHDR
+132 EIRQLKNDR

-151 FVECGITEIKKA
+151 FVECGITEIKKK
-163 DLATIDNRNDRIK
+163 DLATIDNRIK
-176 ILKGIALSQA
+176 CIKMLKGIALAQA

-195 IERQAEEVK
+195 FETQTEEVE
-204 ELLDKEIDGDRNIE
+204 ELLDKEIDGDKNIE

-237 LGDGS
+237 IGDGS
-242 RFPNVSTI
+242 RFPNASTI
-250 GAAVGLVPKLDMSS
+250 GAATGLVPRLDMSS
-264 TVCRLGHITKS
+264 TVCRMGHITKC

-288 WSHVRSK
+288 WSHVRSR
-295 DGGALKDKYLYMTQ
+295 DGGALKDKFLYMTR
-309 FQSKGKKIAIVAVAR
+309 FQSKGKKIAIVAIAR
-324 KLAELMYIILKNN
+324 KLAELMYILLKND
-337 TSYEKRTSPSIS
+337 TSYEKRPSPTIS

-354 ALQAAAS
+354 AMKFAS

>member
-16 YEMKIIGSNG
+16 YEMKIIGING

-36 PGGRK
+36 PSGRK
-41 ALYKNLLPTDR
+41 LLYRKLLATDR

-60 AMVMAKE
+60 GMVMAKE
-67 IKKEV
+67 IQKEV

-79 NPSQIV
+79 NPSQLV

-132 EIRQLKHDR
+132 EIRQLKNDR

-151 FVECGITEIKKA
+151 FVECGITEIKKK
-163 DLATIDNRNDRIK
+163 DLATIDNRIK
-176 ILKGIALSQA
+176 CIKMLKGIALAQA

-195 IERQAEEVK
+195 VEIQTEEVE
-204 ELLDKEIDGDRNIE
+204 ELLDKEIDGDKNIE

-237 LGDGS
+237 IGDGS
-242 RFPNVSTI
+242 RFPNASTI
-250 GAAVGLVPKLDMSS
+250 GAATGLVPRLDMSS
-264 TVCRLGHITKS
+264 TVCRMGHITKC

-288 WSHVRSK
+288 WSHVRAR
-295 DGGALKDKYLYMTQ
+295 DGGALKDKFLYMTR
-309 FQSKGKKIAIVAVAR
+309 FQSKGKKIAIVAIAR
-324 KLAELMYIILKNN
+324 KLAELMYILLKND
-337 TSYEKRTSPSIS
+337 TSYEKRPSPTIS

-354 ALQAAAS
+354 AMKFSS

>member
-16 YEMKIIGSNG
+16 YEMKIIGING

-36 PGGRK
+36 PSGRK
-41 ALYKNLLPTDR
+41 LLYRKLLATDR

-60 AMVMAKE
+60 GMVMAKE
-67 IKKEV
+67 IQKEV

-79 NPSQIV
+79 NPSQLV

-132 EIRQLKHDR
+132 EIRQLKNDR

-151 FVECGITEIKKA
+151 FVECGITEIKKK
-163 DLATIDNRNDRIK
+163 DLATIDNRIK
-176 ILKGIALSQA
+176 CIKMLKGIALAQA

-195 IERQAEEVK
+195 VETQTEEVE
-204 ELLDKEIDGDRNIE
+204 ELLDKEIDGDKNIE

-237 LGDGS
+237 IGDGS
-242 RFPNVSTI
+242 RFPNASTI
-250 GAAVGLVPKLDMSS
+250 GAVTGLVPRLDMSS
-264 TVCRLGHITKS
+264 TVCRMGHITKC

-288 WSHVRSK
+288 WSHVRSR
-295 DGGALKDKYLYMTQ
+295 DGGALKDKFLYMTR
-309 FQSKGKKIAIVAVAR
+309 FQSKGKKIAIVAIAR
-324 KLAELMYIILKNN
+324 KLAELMYILLKND
-337 TSYEKRTSPSIS
+337 TSYEKRPSPTIS

-354 ALQAAAS
+354 AMKFSS

>member
-16 YEMKIIGSNG
+16 YEMKIIGING

-36 PGGRK
+36 PSGRK
-41 ALYKNLLPTDR
+41 LLYRKLLATDR

-60 AMVMAKE
+60 GMVMAKE
-67 IKKEV
+67 IQKEV

-79 NPSQIV
+79 NPSQLV

-132 EIRQLKHDR
+132 EIRQLKNDR

-151 FVECGITEIKKA
+151 FVECGITEIKKK
-163 DLATIDNRNDRIK
+163 DLATIDNRIK
-176 ILKGIALSQA
+176 CIKMLKGIALAQA

-195 IERQAEEVK
+195 VETQTEEVE
-204 ELLDKEIDGDRNIE
+204 ELLDKEIDGDKNIE

-237 LGDGS
+237 IGDGS
-242 RFPNVSTI
+242 RFPNASTI
-250 GAAVGLVPKLDMSS
+250 GAATGLVPRLDMSS
-264 TVCRLGHITKS
+264 TVCRMGHITKC

-288 WSHVRSK
+288 WSHVRSR
-295 DGGALKDKYLYMTQ
+295 DGGALKDKFLYMTR
-309 FQSKGKKIAIVAVAR
+309 FQSKGKKIAIVAIAR
-324 KLAELMYIILKNN
+324 KLAELMYILLKND
-337 TSYEKRTSPSIS
+337 TSYEKRPSPTIS
-349 QLVDE
+349 QLVDK
-354 ALQAAAS
+354 AMKFAS

>member
-16 YEMKIIGSNG
+16 YEMKIIGING

-36 PGGRK
+36 PSGRK
-41 ALYKNLLPTDR
+41 LLYRKLLATDR

-60 AMVMAKE
+60 GMVMAKE
-67 IKKEV
+67 IQKEV

-79 NPSQIV
+79 NPSQLV

-132 EIRQLKHDR
+132 EIRQLKNDR

-151 FVECGITEIKKA
+151 FVECGITEIKKK
-163 DLATIDNRNDRIK
+163 DLATIDNRIK
-176 ILKGIALSQA
+176 CIKMLKGIALAQA

-195 IERQAEEVK
+195 VETQTEEVE
-204 ELLDKEIDGDRNIE
+204 ELLDKEIDGDKNIE

-237 LGDGS
+237 IGDGS
-242 RFPNVSTI
+242 RFPNASTI
-250 GAAVGLVPKLDMSS
+250 GAATGLVPRLDMSS
-264 TVCRLGHITKS
+264 TVCRMGHITKC

-288 WSHVRSK
+288 WSHVRSR
-295 DGGALKDKYLYMTQ
+295 DGGALKDKFLYMTR
-309 FQSKGKKIAIVAVAR
+309 FQSKGKKIAIVAIAR
-324 KLAELMYIILKNN
+324 KLAELMYILLKND
-337 TSYEKRTSPSIS
+337 TSYEKRPSPTIS

-354 ALQAAAS
+354 AMKFSS

>member
-16 YEMKIIGSNG
+16 YEMKIIGING

-36 PGGRK
+36 PSGRK
-41 ALYKNLLPTDR
+41 LLYRKLLATDR

-60 AMVMAKE
+60 GMVMAKE
-67 IKKEV
+67 IQKEV

-79 NPSQIV
+79 NPSQLV

-132 EIRQLKHDR
+132 EIRQLKNDR

-151 FVECGITEIKKA
+151 FVECGITEIKKK
-163 DLATIDNRNDRIK
+163 DLATIDNRIK
-176 ILKGIALSQA
+176 CIKMLKGIALAQA

-195 IERQAEEVK
+195 VETQIEEVE
-204 ELLDKEIDGDRNIE
+204 ELLDKEIDGDKNIE

-237 LGDGS
+237 IGDGS
-242 RFPNVSTI
+242 RFPNASTI
-250 GAAVGLVPKLDMSS
+250 GAATGLVPRLDMSS
-264 TVCRLGHITKS
+264 TVCRMGHITKC

-288 WSHVRSK
+288 WSHVRAR
-295 DGGALKDKYLYMTQ
+295 DGGALKDKFLYMTR
-309 FQSKGKKIAIVAVAR
+309 FQSKGKKIAIVAIAR
-324 KLAELMYIILKNN
+324 KLAELMYILLKND
-337 TSYEKRTSPSIS
+337 TSYEKRPSPTIS

-354 ALQAAAS
+354 AMKFSS